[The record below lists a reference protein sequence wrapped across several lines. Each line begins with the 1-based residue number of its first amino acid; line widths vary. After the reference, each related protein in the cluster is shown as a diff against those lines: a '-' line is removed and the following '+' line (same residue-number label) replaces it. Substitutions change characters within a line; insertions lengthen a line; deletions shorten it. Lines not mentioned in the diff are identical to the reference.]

1 MSDFANE
8 VKAKQKGNEWENDKH
23 SILLSHL
30 SRNKQGIVP
39 GNKMRWIVHKA
50 VELLYCSD

>member
-39 GNKMRWIVHKA
+39 GNKMR
-50 VELLYCSD
+50 